1 MDRIGDLA
9 DRLLKTE
16 VTKIDSFD
24 WASNEESDAEE
35 EAIEAGRE
43 KSEEMC
49 FHLGMKLHRIVS
61 IEDVEEEEEEED

>member
-24 WASNEESDAEE
+24 WASNEESDA
-35 EAIEAGRE
+35 
-43 KSEEMC
+43 
-49 FHLGMKLHRIVS
+49 
-61 IEDVEEEEEEED
+61 